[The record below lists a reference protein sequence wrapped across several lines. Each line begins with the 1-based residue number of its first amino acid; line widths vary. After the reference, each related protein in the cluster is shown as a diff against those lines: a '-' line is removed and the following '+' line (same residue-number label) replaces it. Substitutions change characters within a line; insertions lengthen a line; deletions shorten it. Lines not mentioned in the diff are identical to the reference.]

1 MLATNDPNAQRR
13 EQRSRGEIRLKIHG
27 VAVVTFQ
34 GSKIKERGVT
44 FAIVKVQEKALLD
57 EAEPDR
63 MITAFQN
70 AVFGRI
76 PVVLMA
82 QDSQGIPTYYG
93 RADIVRFLSTALA

>member
-1 MLATNDPNAQRR
+1 VELRRND
-13 EQRSRGEIRLKIHG
+13 RS

-63 MITAFQN
+63 MITAFQE
-70 AVFGRI
+70 AMFGRI

-82 QDSQGIPTYYG
+82 QDPEGIPTYYG
-93 RADIVRFLSTALA
+93 RADIVRFLAGTNVARIPWMEYTI

>member
-1 MLATNDPNAQRR
+1 VELRRND
-13 EQRSRGEIRLKIHG
+13 RS

-57 EAEPDR
+57 EAAPDR
-63 MITAFQN
+63 MITAFQE
-70 AVFGRI
+70 AMFGRI

-82 QDSQGIPTYYG
+82 QDTQGIPTYYG
-93 RADIVRFLSTALA
+93 RADIVRFLARANVARIPWKKYTI